1 MSILIASVLMIVLV
15 VISNII
21 SHYLVAIP
29 TALIQIGLG
38 LIIALLFNIQF
49 QMAFEWFM
57 LLFVAPLLFN
67 DGNQFP
73 KEELWDLRTPIF
85 SYAIWLVLLTT
96 VLGGY
101 FINWLIPD
109 FPLALAMALVAVLS
123 PTDPVAVQNIAEQ
136 INLPK
141 KLLSLVTGE
150 SLVND
155 ASGLIAFKYALA
167 AFITGHFSLTH
178 ATLDFLYMSVI
189 GMIIG
194 IVSMI
199 FIHFLKLL
207 LVQQGIQDA
216 GLHTTIQLVTPF
228 LIYIFADK
236 IANASAIIAVVTAG
250 LVSLNQPPVFRSQ
263 HSEAHMMTN
272 KMWDALVY
280 ILNGLVFL
288 LLGLQLPAAMKET
301 IETQTIHNTTVFR
314 YILYIW
320 LFLLITRVTWSYL
333 YIWLSYFNSQEKTH
347 PPSFKTALL
356 TGLTGVRGAISMA
369 SVMSMPYVL
378 ADGQI
383 FAQRALVITIA
394 CGVILMS
401 LLVAT
406 IALPLLTKKKLSL
419 PLVGNNLTHKIK
431 LNTTMT
437 LDNKQKL
444 TELEARQLMVK
455 EAIMTLKREAVDV
468 AEPLIISDLIHEFE
482 ARLRHLYR
490 ENNDDQT
497 NRFYSKLEK
506 EVQEIAIEGEHTAI
520 FKTTRSQP
528 VSQKIARQYTDI
540 LKMKRGSFDTGFL
553 NGIKRNLFVLKKQG
567 RLVFWRIKSRKQ
579 DNNNALADYDFFI
592 LEEASTL
599 GAITGLQTYKKK
611 LAVNSEATELHK
623 HIINQKLHEY
633 LHKLHRLRQASTL
646 SKNDYQKMVQEFYMK
661 AIDSEREVVQ
671 ELFADGKIT
680 LSMLN
685 HLRQSLNYY
694 ESSLLQTDDSD

>member
-1 MSILIASVLMIVLV
+1 
-15 VISNII
+15 
-21 SHYLVAIP
+21 
-29 TALIQIGLG
+29 
-38 LIIALLFNIQF
+38 
-49 QMAFEWFM
+49 
-57 LLFVAPLLFN
+57 
-67 DGNQFP
+67 
-73 KEELWDLRTPIF
+73 
-85 SYAIWLVLLTT
+85 
-96 VLGGY
+96 
-101 FINWLIPD
+101 
-109 FPLALAMALVAVLS
+109 
-123 PTDPVAVQNIAEQ
+123 
-136 INLPK
+136 
-141 KLLSLVTGE
+141 
-150 SLVND
+150 
-155 ASGLIAFKYALA
+155 
-167 AFITGHFSLTH
+167 
-178 ATLDFLYMSVI
+178 
-189 GMIIG
+189 
-194 IVSMI
+194 
-199 FIHFLKLL
+199 
-207 LVQQGIQDA
+207 
-216 GLHTTIQLVTPF
+216 
-228 LIYIFADK
+228 
-236 IANASAIIAVVTAG
+236 
-250 LVSLNQPPVFRSQ
+250 
-263 HSEAHMMTN
+263 
-272 KMWDALVY
+272 
-280 ILNGLVFL
+280 
-288 LLGLQLPAAMKET
+288 
-301 IETQTIHNTTVFR
+301 
-314 YILYIW
+314 
-320 LFLLITRVTWSYL
+320 
-333 YIWLSYFNSQEKTH
+333 
-347 PPSFKTALL
+347 
-356 TGLTGVRGAISMA
+356 
-369 SVMSMPYVL
+369 
-378 ADGQI
+378 
-383 FAQRALVITIA
+383 
-394 CGVILMS
+394 
-401 LLVAT
+401 
-406 IALPLLTKKKLSL
+406 
-419 PLVGNNLTHKIK
+419 
-431 LNTTMT
+431 MT

-520 FKTTRSQP
+520 FKITRSQP

-579 DNNNALADYDFFI
+579 DNNNALADSDFFI

-646 SKNDYQKMVQEFYMK
+646 SKNDYQKMMQEFYMK

>member
-1 MSILIASVLMIVLV
+1 
-15 VISNII
+15 
-21 SHYLVAIP
+21 
-29 TALIQIGLG
+29 
-38 LIIALLFNIQF
+38 
-49 QMAFEWFM
+49 
-57 LLFVAPLLFN
+57 
-67 DGNQFP
+67 
-73 KEELWDLRTPIF
+73 
-85 SYAIWLVLLTT
+85 
-96 VLGGY
+96 
-101 FINWLIPD
+101 
-109 FPLALAMALVAVLS
+109 MALVAVLS
-123 PTDPVAVQNIAEQ
+123 PTDPVAVQNIAAQ

-150 SLVND
+150 SLIND

-167 AFITGHFSLTH
+167 AFITGYFSMTH
-178 ATLDFLYMSVI
+178 ATLDFLYMS
-189 GMIIG
+189 IIG
-194 IVSMI
+194 IIIGLVSMI

-263 HSEAHMMTN
+263 HSEAYMMTI

-301 IETQTIHNTTVFR
+301 IETQTIQNTTVFS
-314 YILYIW
+314 YIIYIW

-333 YIWLSYFNSQEKTH
+333 YIWLAHFNSQEKTH

-356 TGLTGVRGAISMA
+356 TGLTGIRGAISMA

-383 FAQRALVITIA
+383 FSQRSLVVTIA

-406 IALPLLTKKKLSL
+406 LALPLLTQKKLSL
-419 PLVGNNLTHKIK
+419 PLVGNQLTQKIK
-431 LNTTMT
+431 LNTSIA
-437 LDNKQKL
+437 LQSKQKL

-455 EAIMTLKREAVDV
+455 EAIMTLKREAVDA

-506 EVQEIAIEGEHTAI
+506 EVQDIAIEGEHTAVLNVTNSH
-520 FKTTRSQP
+520 KVP
-528 VSQKIARQYTDI
+528 QKIARQYTTI
-540 LKMKRGSFDTGFL
+540 LKMKRGSFDTGVL
-553 NGIKRNLFVLKKQG
+553 SSIKRNLFVLKKQG
-567 RLVFWRIKSRKQ
+567 RLAFWRIKARQQ
-579 DNNNALADYDFFI
+579 DDTPSLANHALFI

-599 GAITGLQTYKKK
+599 GAIASLQTYKKQ
-611 LAVNSEATELHK
+611 LAAHSKTTELHK

-633 LHKLHRLRQASTL
+633 LHKLHRLRQSSAL
-646 SKNDYQKMVQEFYMK
+646 SKNNDQKMVQEFYMK
-661 AIDSEREVVQ
+661 AIDCEREVLQ

-694 ESSLLQTDDSD
+694 ESSLLQTDEND